1 MAYSKMF
8 LCLSSIWGWAWCEI
22 ALISWHGHLEM
33 LTTSTNISKTSHRIR
48 MLEIARRS
56 YVSMSPMKSEN
67 KWHFE
72 KVNVEVQNF
81 YIFTHKKSKYQK
93 RRHYLLIEIQRLYSL
108 EVSSS
113 CIRNQCREKLFPVK
127 ILVWSWN
134 LPFLTR
140 IKDVEAWLS

>member
-1 MAYSKMF
+1 MAYGKMF

-33 LTTSTNISKTSHRIR
+33 LTTSIYQHFQNFSSYQNVGNSK
-48 MLEIARRS
+48 E
-56 YVSMSPMKSEN
+56 VVCMSPMKSEN
-67 KWHFE
+67 KGHFE

>member
-1 MAYSKMF
+1 MFKFNLRLSLVWNCSYFLAWSSRNVDDVYQHFQNFSSYQNVGNSKEVV
-8 LCLSSIWGWAWCEI
+8 C
-22 ALISWHGHLEM
+22 
-33 LTTSTNISKTSHRIR
+33 
-48 MLEIARRS
+48 
-56 YVSMSPMKSEN
+56 MSPMKSEN
-67 KWHFE
+67 KGHFE